1 MTAHNVVTVLASFS
15 VFFFVILIWT
25 FLAILADARNW
36 ANAAGIGTILAV
48 IAAAVFFA
56 VMI

>member
-1 MTAHNVVTVLASFS
+1 MSAHNVTTVLASFG
-15 VFFFVILIWT
+15 VFFFVILIWA

-36 ANAAGIGTILAV
+36 ANAASIGLILAV